1 MSSPLLHS
9 STVQRFGRQF
19 DPGIY
24 RDMVVFQSIAHNR
37 IRNILTGAA
46 LLLLPGA
53 VAMAQTSVDE
63 PLPNPRT
70 QPSVENYSLPPGPDN
85 EPKNNVLQGPVDA
98 DVPVARPPIVTPRT
112 APAKVPPKSGAPVVR
127 SIDNSDSQER
137 QPAEPAPVRP
147 KAADEIV
154 QPEPEVSITGPAAA
168 ADESLEPTEAQA
180 ETVDPNPNPPEAATE
195 PSAPTTAFD
204 WRLLLAGAL
213 FAMLLGAI
221 LFWRPRKASR
231 KPLAAAEADP
241 ETTGLADDITKTPP
255 PLDPPPVP
263 VTAPVAKPVVP
274 PVIAISFRPRSA
286 NATLF
291 NAVLAFELTLSNH
304 SDEVLRGIRVFGD
317 MVQAGEHDT
326 SDSGLTDLSPLHEVP
341 DLKAGDTEAIISEF
355 RVPLTSIDPIVF
367 RSQAL
372 FVPQVHISIE
382 FTDSAGFRH
391 FQTTAYLVGQE
402 HQPPRQKMAPFR
414 LDTGPRSFTPL
425 GHRPL
430 AAG

>member
-1 MSSPLLHS
+1 
-9 STVQRFGRQF
+9 
-19 DPGIY
+19 
-24 RDMVVFQSIAHNR
+24 
-37 IRNILTGAA
+37 
-46 LLLLPGA
+46 
-53 VAMAQTSVDE
+53 
-63 PLPNPRT
+63 
-70 QPSVENYSLPPGPDN
+70 
-85 EPKNNVLQGPVDA
+85 
-98 DVPVARPPIVTPRT
+98 
-112 APAKVPPKSGAPVVR
+112 
-127 SIDNSDSQER
+127 
-137 QPAEPAPVRP
+137 
-147 KAADEIV
+147 
-154 QPEPEVSITGPAAA
+154 
-168 ADESLEPTEAQA
+168 
-180 ETVDPNPNPPEAATE
+180 
-195 PSAPTTAFD
+195 
-204 WRLLLAGAL
+204 
-213 FAMLLGAI
+213 MLLGAI

-304 SDEVLRGIRVFGD
+304 SDEVL
-317 MVQAGEHDT
+317 
-326 SDSGLTDLSPLHEVP
+326 

-430 AAG
+430 ASG